1 MVKADPWYNTR
12 LDVVDLDEL
21 EGDWDAETLYSNS
34 HPVLLDMN
42 FNELLREQQG
52 PIAGDTASVSVAGDP
67 WCRPTLTRYGAGKP
81 QGRGLLSNSMALV
94 TMLPRISAAHKE
106 LSAVRRSAIPLSL
119 DRQKKILNDLLEITR
134 CAYCGAPQSATG
146 R

>member
-42 FNELLREQQG
+42 FNELLREQQ
-52 PIAGDTASVSVAGDP
+52 VAF
-67 WCRPTLTRYGAGKP
+67 
-81 QGRGLLSNSMALV
+81 
-94 TMLPRISAAHKE
+94 
-106 LSAVRRSAIPLSL
+106 RSLES
-119 DRQKKILNDLLEITR
+119 LLESDEIQYEIESFL
-134 CAYCGAPQSATG
+134 AYLV
-146 R
+146 